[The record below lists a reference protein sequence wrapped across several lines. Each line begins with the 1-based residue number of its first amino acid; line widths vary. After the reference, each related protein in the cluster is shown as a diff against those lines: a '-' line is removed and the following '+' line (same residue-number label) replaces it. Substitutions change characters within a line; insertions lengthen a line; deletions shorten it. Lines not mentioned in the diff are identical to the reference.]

1 MGGVWGP
8 QLRRAQSRPFFVS
21 IMESPEY
28 LTLQEH
34 FLDLQGAVIR
44 GNVPSALF
52 QNGLINL
59 DMFGNATNE
68 AVLSS
73 KRGAQTMMEV
83 INAIRLNRSMFEKF
97 CDALKFEE
105 DVLRDIIRKIQGIVW
120 AFNNLCEAFVNYFQI
135 PLENTRAVIL
145 VSELWDAVCLCIFL
159 ILSICTALVPKE
171 RFHNHLTSH

>member
-1 MGGVWGP
+1 MACGTE
-8 QLRRAQSRPFFVS
+8 ATS
-21 IMESPEY
+21 ESPEY

-68 AVLSS
+68 VVLPS

-97 CDALKFEE
+97 CDALKFEK

-120 AFNNLCEAFVNYFQI
+120 AFNNLMCEAFVTI
-135 PLENTRAVIL
+135 
-145 VSELWDAVCLCIFL
+145 IFRY
-159 ILSICTALVPKE
+159 P
-171 RFHNHLTSH
+171 